1 MFTPIWERF
10 RFFELYFQVGLKRPP
25 RWVTVGDGISTRYS
39 SGWDGICMFFFL
51 ALAQANK
58 PSKTWVFGKLSV
70 QFLGRLMEEIRLTT
84 WNV

>member
-39 SGWDGICMFFFL
+39 SGWDGICMFFFFFWPWL
-51 ALAQANK
+51 RQTNLL
-58 PSKTWVFGKLSV
+58 KLGGLVNFQSN
-70 QFLGRLMEEIRLTT
+70 FWDG
-84 WNV
+84 